1 MKWWIG
7 FLLLL
12 LPFMIPVT
20 RAAEN
25 DIVVPANKHLFI
37 GGMKFDALTITP
49 GSGERILVNG
59 LRLIDRE
66 EPQAPA
72 IEGTREVQYSSEVV
86 ARYENVP
93 AVKQLVESGTSVHDA
108 VGICMEFEL
117 ALLDSLRET
126 IANGTFRLAGA
137 QGIAQSEPYGRFVS
151 EINADGERVFV
162 EFLSSPGTRFLV
174 DTYNSQWRPA
184 SVVELESRLL
194 TEIRRFCADEAEMT
208 WVFIIGKSGDHVL
221 LGGTAAEDAL
231 RQIALARD
239 QGRVTE
245 GPCRPQYLMEFVK

>member
-1 MKWWIG
+1 MWIG

-12 LPFMIPVT
+12 PFMVPVT

-37 GGMKFDALTITP
+37 GGVKFDALTITP

-59 LRLIDRE
+59 VRLIDRE

-72 IEGTREVQYSSEVV
+72 IGGTREVQYSSEDV

-108 VGICMEFEL
+108 VGICMQFEL
-117 ALLDSLRET
+117 AFLDSLRET
-126 IANGTFRLAGA
+126 IAKGTFRLAEA
-137 QGIAQSEPYGRFVS
+137 QEIAQSEAYGRFVS
-151 EINADGERVFV
+151 GINADGERVSV
-162 EFLSSPGTRFLV
+162 EFLSAPGARFLAST
-174 DTYNSQWRPA
+174 DHCQWRTA
-184 SVVELESRLL
+184 SVVELENRLL
-194 TEIRRFCADEAEMT
+194 TDIRRFCADEAAMT
-208 WVFIIGKSGDHVL
+208 WVLIIGKSGDRVL

-231 RQIALARD
+231 RQIAFARD

-245 GPCRPQYLMEFVK
+245 GPCHPQYLMEFVK